1 MNVIQNA
8 TLQDIASE
16 VGISAS
22 TVSRALTGHPGISD
36 RTRSQVLEVASRLGY
51 TKFKDKLA
59 AENDNQRR
67 GLVGLVVA
75 ALHNAFYPYLV
86 DWIHDEL
93 DAQGF
98 DTILIVDEVFGVGSS
113 RKIESLIDTSI
124 DGVVFATASIG
135 SPTVDFLIERNIPT
149 VLVIRSNKRHNVD
162 VVESDNYMIGVEA
175 LRHLLEL
182 GHTRI
187 GFIMGPKNTST
198 SFDRYVA
205 CRQEL
210 EKVQIPPSDEL
221 VVWGSYSHDGG
232 YSGIVRLMNSSNPP
246 TAVFCANDII
256 AIGALD
262 ACHKLGLQVP
272 GDISIIGVDDIP
284 MASWSIIGLTTVRQ
298 SIREIG
304 TLAAQRIV
312 TRIRGETDDGIYHDI
327 LPTSIVRRGT
337 TAPPRNLT

>member
-1 MNVIQNA
+1 MKDIHSA
-8 TLQDIASE
+8 TLQDIAFE
-16 VGISAS
+16 VGISTS

-36 RTRSQVLEVASRLGY
+36 RTRSRVLEVAARLGY
-51 TKFKDKLA
+51 TKFKNKLA
-59 AENDNQRR
+59 VDNVSQRR
-67 GLVGLVVA
+67 GLIGLVVA
-75 ALHNAFYPYLV
+75 ALHNTFYPYLV

-113 RKIESLIDTSI
+113 RKIESLIGTSI
-124 DGVVFATASIG
+124 DGVIFATATIG
-135 SPTVDFLIERNIPT
+135 SPAVDFLVERKVPT
-149 VLVIRSNKRHNVD
+149 VLVIRSNKRNNVD
-162 VVESDNYMIGVEA
+162 VVESDNYMVGVEG
-175 LRHLLEL
+175 LGHLLEL
-182 GHTRI
+182 GHKRI
-187 GFIMGPKNTST
+187 GFIMGPKDIST
-198 SFDRYVA
+198 SYDRYVA

-210 EKVQIPPSDEL
+210 EKVQIPLTGDL

-232 YSGIVRLMNSSNPP
+232 YSGIVRLMNSQNPP
-246 TAVFCANDII
+246 TAIFCANDII

-262 ACHKLGLQVP
+262 ACHKLGLEVP
-272 GDISIIGVDDIP
+272 RDVSIIGVDDIP
-284 MASWSIIGLTTVRQ
+284 MASWSMIGLTTVRQ

-337 TAPPRNLT
+337 TAPPKIQC

>member
-1 MNVIQNA
+1 MNNIQNA
-8 TLQDIASE
+8 TLQDIATE

-22 TVSRALTGHPGISD
+22 TASRALTGHPGISE
-36 RTRSQVLEVASRLGY
+36 RTRSRVLEVASRLGY
-51 TKFKDKLA
+51 TKFKNKMTVG
-59 AENDNQRR
+59 NNSQRR
-67 GLVGLVVA
+67 SLVGLVVA

-124 DGVVFATASIG
+124 DGVIFATASIG
-135 SPTVDFLIERNIPT
+135 SPTVDFLLERNIPT
-149 VLVIRSNKRHNVD
+149 VLVIRSNKRQNVD
-162 VVESDNYMIGVEA
+162 VVESDNHMIGVEA
-175 LRHLLEL
+175 LGHLLEL
-182 GHTRI
+182 GHKRI

-198 SFDRYVA
+198 SLDRYVA

-210 EKVQIPPSDEL
+210 ERANILPSDDL
-221 VVWGSYSHDGG
+221 VVWGSYSHDSG
-232 YSGIVRLMNSSNPP
+232 YSGIVQLMNSSNPP

-262 ACHKLGLQVP
+262 ACHKIGIDVP

-312 TRIRGETDDGIYHDI
+312 TRIRGEIDDGIYHDI

-337 TAPPRNLT
+337 TAPPRKSD